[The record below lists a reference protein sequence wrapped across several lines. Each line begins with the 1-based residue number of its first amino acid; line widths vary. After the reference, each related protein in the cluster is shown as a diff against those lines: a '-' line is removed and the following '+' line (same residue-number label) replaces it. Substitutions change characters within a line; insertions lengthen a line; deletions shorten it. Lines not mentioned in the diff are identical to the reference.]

1 MKETAVVVNLS
12 KTSIQMR
19 RIYISYFE
27 KEVIELKEKSQK
39 IRKEIE
45 EQSKNIWDF
54 YFFKIDMTDDLSISY
69 KLLSNREFISI
80 RNKIDNL
87 KEIINLLK
95 SVSLHDDMID
105 CPSEIIMS
113 PKLFKLYD
121 QIKRNR

>member
-39 IRKEIE
+39 IKQKIE
-45 EQSKNIWDF
+45 EQSKNIWNL

-80 RNKIDNL
+80 RNEIDNL

-95 SVSLHDDMID
+95 SASLHDDMID

-121 QIKRNR
+121 KIKRNR